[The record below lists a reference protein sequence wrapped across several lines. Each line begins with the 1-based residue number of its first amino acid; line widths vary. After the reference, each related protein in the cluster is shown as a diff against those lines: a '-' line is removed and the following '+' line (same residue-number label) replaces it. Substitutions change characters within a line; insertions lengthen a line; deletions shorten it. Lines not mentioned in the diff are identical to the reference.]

1 MKLRCWGV
9 FLVSFC
15 CAVCVGEV
23 YASDG
28 GATSR
33 VKGVLE
39 KAMEI
44 QTRPDLDGDAHRA
57 ERAKLV
63 RQVIA
68 ENFLAGQ
75 MAQESIKD
83 QWDKIT
89 AAQRREFEDLFTVLF
104 QDSYT
109 RMVLNFLKK
118 ENIEYKGESSE
129 SGGMRVGTV
138 ILRTNEHIPVDY
150 HLVQKSG
157 RWLIRDVDIDGV
169 SIVSNYTNTFRKVI
183 GKGSFEDLLE
193 KMRLQQK
200 AIGENAGL

>member
-1 MKLRCWGV
+1 VK
-9 FLVSFC
+9 
-15 CAVCVGEV
+15 AVL
-23 YASDG
+23 D
-28 GATSR
+28 
-33 VKGVLE
+33 

-44 QTRPDLDGDAHRA
+44 QTRPNLEGDAHRA

-83 QWDKIT
+83 QWDKIS
-89 AAQRREFEDLFTVLF
+89 AAQRREFEDLFTILF

-138 ILRTNEHIPVDY
+138 ILHTNEHIPVDY

>member
-1 MKLRCWGV
+1 MKLRFWGV
-9 FLVSFC
+9 FFVFLWC
-15 CAVCVGEV
+15 GVCVGKV
-23 YASDG
+23 YAAEG

-33 VKGVLE
+33 VKAVLE

-44 QTRPDLDGDAHRA
+44 QTRPDLEGDAHRV

-63 RQVIA
+63 RQVIS

-75 MAQESIKD
+75 MAQDSIKD
-83 QWDKIT
+83 QWDKLS
-89 AAQRREFEDLFTVLF
+89 AAQRREFVELFTVLF

-109 RMVLNFLKK
+109 RMVLNFLKQ

-200 AIGENAGL
+200 AIGEKAGL

>member
-9 FLVSFC
+9 FLVSLW

-44 QTRPDLDGDAHRA
+44 QTRPDLEGDAHRA

-83 QWDKIT
+83 QWDKISP
-89 AAQRREFEDLFTVLF
+89 AQRREFEDLFTVLF